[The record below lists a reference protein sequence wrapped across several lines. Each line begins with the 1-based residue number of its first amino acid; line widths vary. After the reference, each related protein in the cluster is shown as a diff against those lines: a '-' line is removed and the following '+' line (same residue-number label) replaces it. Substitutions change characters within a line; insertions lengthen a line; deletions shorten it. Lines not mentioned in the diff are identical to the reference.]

1 MDAKHRENGREREEA
16 RDRDEEVP
24 AIGKAG
30 AKSLAK
36 KTAGARHH
44 FEPQPAARPVE
55 GAFGQE
61 SQGEREASFEDAL
74 AEPGREAKRRG
85 RGGTGVGRD
94 LDH

>member
-1 MDAKHRENGREREEA
+1 MDPKQRESGREREEA
-16 RDRDEEVP
+16 RERDEEAP
-24 AIGKAG
+24 AVGKAG

-36 KTAGARHH
+36 KTSGARHE
-44 FEPQPAARPVE
+44 FEPHPAARPVE

-61 SQGEREASFEDAL
+61 DRL
-74 AEPGREAKRRG
+74 AGSEEIESELRPLPQRRS

>member
-1 MDAKHRENGREREEA
+1 MDPKQRENGREREEA
-16 RDRDEEVP
+16 RERDEEAQ

-36 KTAGARHH
+36 KTGSVRHD
-44 FEPQPAARPVE
+44 FEPHPAARPVE
-55 GAFGQE
+55 GAFGH
-61 SQGEREASFEDAL
+61 EDRATGFDDVL
-74 AEPGREAKRRG
+74 AETGPEPKLRG